1 MIHTSHRLKKASAY
15 DWKSRQ
21 LKKFN
26 ADRNAYGANKK
37 MKNTQTKIYSGLFLF
52 GVASLLSKTYGADTS
67 AVDSDSAAWQKPV
80 WLTDLA
86 LGAKESYDDNLLGV
100 SGHGLAP
107 KSSWVS
113 TVSPKVGFNFAPLL
127 GNQKTL
133 QTLSLI
139 YSPDFNFYHDDPSQS
154 YYAHKI
160 GDTIKGQAGDFSF
173 SLDNAFLYNDGDHQA
188 PIYALNQLSGASA
201 NQFDQ
206 YRNNYAHAV
215 ARERLA
221 QTQDRATVRL
231 QYDWDKFFVRPV
243 ASLLDYNLMTD
254 WHNTGVAPWKGYQN
268 YVDRYDVNGGMDL
281 GYKLTPKLAATLG
294 YRYGSQYQQQ
304 FPTAITSDSHYS
316 SSDYQRVLLGLEGKL
331 WNWLD
336 VKLAGGPDFRNYNSM
351 APVNDHNPVKY
362 YGEAVLTAT
371 ITTNQTV
378 TFNYKQWQWV
388 SSTGKVPY
396 LDSTYALTYHWNASK
411 QLGLDLGGKV
421 LEADYTE
428 GNEVNPTGQNSS
440 LRDDMEYEV
449 SAGVTYAFNSHLS
462 ANLAYTYDLGDN
474 TLNNLPASL
483 GPAYR
488 GFEHQV
494 VSLGLQYKF

>member
-1 MIHTSHRLKKASAY
+1 
-15 DWKSRQ
+15 
-21 LKKFN
+21 
-26 ADRNAYGANKK
+26 
-37 MKNTQTKIYSGLFLF
+37 MKNTNTKARIYSGLFLL
-52 GVASLLSKTYGADTS
+52 GVASLLSKTYGADTP
-67 AVDSDSAAWQKPV
+67 AVDSDSAAWQKPA
-80 WLTDLA
+80 WLTDLS
-86 LGAKESYDDNLLGV
+86 LGVKESYDDNVLLV
-100 SGHGLAP
+100 SGNGMIP
-107 KSSWVS
+107 QSSWVT

-133 QTLSLI
+133 QTLSLS
-139 YSPDFNFYHDDPSQS
+139 YSPDFNIYHDAPSQS
-154 YYAHKI
+154 YNAHKI

-173 SLDNAFLYNDGDHQA
+173 SLDNAFLYNDGNHQA
-188 PIYALNQLSGASA
+188 PIYALNQLSSAAA

-215 ARERLA
+215 PRERLA
-221 QTQDRATVRL
+221 QTQDRATVLLR
-231 QYDWDKFFVRPV
+231 YDWDKFFVRPV

-254 WHNTGVAPWKGYQN
+254 WHNTGAAPWKGYQD
-268 YVDRYDVNGGMDL
+268 YVDRYDVNGGVDL
-281 GYKLTPKLAATLG
+281 GYKLTRELAATLG

-316 SSDYQRVLLGLEGKL
+316 SSDYQRVLLGLEGKP
-331 WNWLD
+331 WNWLNA
-336 VKLAGGPDFRNYNSM
+336 KLAGGPDFRNYNSM
-351 APVNDHNPVKY
+351 APVNDFHPVKY

-396 LDSTYALTYHWNASK
+396 FDSTYALTYHLNVTR
-411 QLGLDLGGKV
+411 QLGFDLGGKV

-428 GNEVNPTGQNSS
+428 GNDNSGTAPS
-440 LRDDMEYEV
+440 RRDDMEYEV
-449 SAGVTYAFNSHLS
+449 SAGVTYAFNSHFG

-474 TLNNLPASL
+474 ALNNLPVSL

-488 GFEHQV
+488 SFEHQV

>member
-1 MIHTSHRLKKASAY
+1 LKKASAY

-160 GDTIKGQAGDFSF
+160 GDTIKGQAGDF
-173 SLDNAFLYNDGDHQA
+173 
-188 PIYALNQLSGASA
+188 
-201 NQFDQ
+201 
-206 YRNNYAHAV
+206 
-215 ARERLA
+215 
-221 QTQDRATVRL
+221 
-231 QYDWDKFFVRPV
+231 
-243 ASLLDYNLMTD
+243 
-254 WHNTGVAPWKGYQN
+254 
-268 YVDRYDVNGGMDL
+268 
-281 GYKLTPKLAATLG
+281 
-294 YRYGSQYQQQ
+294 
-304 FPTAITSDSHYS
+304 
-316 SSDYQRVLLGLEGKL
+316 
-331 WNWLD
+331 
-336 VKLAGGPDFRNYNSM
+336 
-351 APVNDHNPVKY
+351 
-362 YGEAVLTAT
+362 
-371 ITTNQTV
+371 
-378 TFNYKQWQWV
+378 
-388 SSTGKVPY
+388 
-396 LDSTYALTYHWNASK
+396 
-411 QLGLDLGGKV
+411 
-421 LEADYTE
+421 
-428 GNEVNPTGQNSS
+428 
-440 LRDDMEYEV
+440 
-449 SAGVTYAFNSHLS
+449 
-462 ANLAYTYDLGDN
+462 
-474 TLNNLPASL
+474 
-483 GPAYR
+483 
-488 GFEHQV
+488 
-494 VSLGLQYKF
+494 

>member
-1 MIHTSHRLKKASAY
+1 
-15 DWKSRQ
+15 
-21 LKKFN
+21 
-26 ADRNAYGANKK
+26 
-37 MKNTQTKIYSGLFLF
+37 MKNTNTRIYSGLFLF
-52 GVASLLSKTYGADTS
+52 GVASLLSKTYGADTPATAVS
-67 AVDSDSAAWQKPV
+67 ADWQKPA
-80 WLTDLA
+80 WLTDLT
-86 LGAKESYDDNLLGV
+86 LGARESYDDNVLLV
-100 SGHGLAP
+100 SGNGLAP
-107 KSSWVS
+107 QSSWVT

-133 QTLSLI
+133 QTLSLS
-139 YSPDFNFYHDDPSQS
+139 YAPDFNIYHDAPSQS

-173 SLDNAFLYNDGDHQA
+173 LLDNAFLYNDGDHQA
-188 PIYALNQLSGASA
+188 PIYALNQISGAGA

-221 QTQDRATVRL
+221 QTQDRATIRL
-231 QYDWDKFFVRPV
+231 RYDRDKFFVRPV

-254 WHNTGVAPWKGYQN
+254 WHNTGAASWKGYQD
-268 YVDRYDVNGGMDL
+268 YVDRYDVNGGLDL

-316 SSDYQRVLLGLEGKL
+316 SSDYQRVLLGLEGKP

-351 APVNDHNPVKY
+351 APVNDRNPVKY

-371 ITTNQTV
+371 LTPSQTV

-388 SSTGKVPY
+388 SSSGKVPY
-396 LDSTYALTYHWNASK
+396 LDSTYALTYHWNATK

-421 LEADYTE
+421 LESDYTG
-428 GNEVNPTGQNSS
+428 GNDNSGTAPS
-440 LRDDMEYEV
+440 LRDDVEYEV
-449 SAGVTYAFNSHLS
+449 SAGVTCTFNSHLS
-462 ANLAYTYDLGDN
+462 ASLAYTYDRGDN
-474 TLNNLPASL
+474 VLGGLPVTL

-488 GFEHQV
+488 NFEHQV